1 MDKSEHPFFS
11 VVIPLYNNADT
22 IEATLRSVLAQTFS
36 DFEVIVVNNHSTDGG
51 EKIAESL
58 KSDKIVVLSIPQ
70 KGVCF
75 ARNAGIHAARG
86 EIVAFLDAD
95 DLWHPS
101 HLSDLRKLF
110 DVFGGDPSVGMFAT
124 AYRIVMPISK
134 VSMSVV
140 LSGAGDCAL
149 IDNYFKYSVPDGF
162 ICSDSVSVPKKILED
177 IGMFNESSNG
187 HGEDLELWAKLS
199 LKYKMA
205 YCPRV
210 SADYI
215 WQRAGQAT
223 RSNKVEIL
231 YHSTL
236 LDMLYG
242 VLNKGNIKEDI
253 RKFAYQYGRC
263 KCIEILRRAV
273 LTNNA
278 DFQKVLNAIHCDFF
292 APNYIWYF
300 NSRFGIILF
309 KIMAFFNKVYN
320 SYAFN
325 RIFPFAKWNR
335 RVVKKFNKL

>member
-75 ARNAGIHAARG
+75 ARNAGIRAARG

-95 DLWHPS
+95 DLWHPF
-101 HLSDLRKLF
+101 HLSDLRRLF
-110 DVFGGDPSVGMFAT
+110 DMFGGDPSVGMFAT

-162 ICSDSVSVPKKILED
+162 IWTGSISIPKKVLESVE
-177 IGMFNESSNG
+177 MFNEASNG
-187 HGEDLELWAKLS
+187 HGEDLELWAKIS
-199 LKYKMA
+199 FKYKLA
-205 YCPRV
+205 YSPRV
-210 SADYI
+210 SVDYI
-215 WQRAGQAT
+215 WQRIGQAT
-223 RSNKVEIL
+223 RSTSSDIFYNSSVLDYLYGILKNGSQAVDISESAYLYGRHKCMEIL
-231 YHSTL
+231 Y
-236 LDMLYG
+236 
-242 VLNKGNIKEDI
+242 
-253 RKFAYQYGRC
+253 
-263 KCIEILRRAV
+263 RAV
-273 LTNNA
+273 LKENV
-278 DFQKVLNAIHCDFF
+278 DLKKVLKAVHCDFF
-292 APNYIWYF
+292 APNYKWCF
-300 NSRFGIILF
+300 NGRFGILLF
-309 KIMAFFNKVYN
+309 KIAAFFNRVCN
-320 SYAFN
+320 SYAFS
-325 RIFPFAKWNR
+325 RMLSFAKRNR
-335 RVVKKFNKL
+335 RVAKKFERL